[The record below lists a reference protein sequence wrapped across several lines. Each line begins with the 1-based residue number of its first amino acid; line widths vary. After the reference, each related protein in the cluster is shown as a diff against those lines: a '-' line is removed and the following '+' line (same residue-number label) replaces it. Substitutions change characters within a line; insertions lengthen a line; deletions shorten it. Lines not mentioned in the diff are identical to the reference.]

1 MRAVE
6 ELFRLDADGARVKV
20 VEGCVLQRRLEGA
33 RLWRLDAPEAA
44 QPLPLA
50 ADAVGLERGQVAVL
64 HSHVANTSFKGL
76 LQIVALDGGLEV
88 ARLPHGFGG
97 FPELRWSPASPALA
111 LWRREA
117 LKLWRGGEL
126 ETLMQAPSAPVR
138 GACWSGEGMLAAWPC
153 FGADPVLRIWA
164 MTDPLTMEQLPLD
177 GHPCHAAWS
186 GSSLAAVRSSGQVT
200 IWSVVHEEGAI
211 QVAALRELPGCSLD
225 VRMDTWCLQ
234 MAPKGGGLVAAPLE
248 RLRVCGAD
256 EGKLRLAAKLG
267 EEEKALPASVLAAW
281 PPARMWRDELR
292 EVQVEGSFCTTHG
305 WSPDGAWLVVVAHAL
320 HAESCVKGSRTQLW
334 GHGVLE
340 LDALAD
346 CPSHGFSWT
355 PSGRLLACLVDG
367 TTRVWNIE
375 TEARE
380 AAVLGT
386 AFNAFQPGA
395 KWRNWPRGACCG
407 HFLPFRRVAV
417 VLRTREMQ
425 GDDQDGDSVVVYGP
439 HYRGCEYRRLLLAR
453 SIEADL
459 PADGQAATRSL
470 AAFLALLG
478 LETAF
483 ASAE

>member
-1 MRAVE
+1 
-6 ELFRLDADGARVKV
+6 
-20 VEGCVLQRRLEGA
+20 
-33 RLWRLDAPEAA
+33 
-44 QPLPLA
+44 
-50 ADAVGLERGQVAVL
+50 
-64 HSHVANTSFKGL
+64 
-76 LQIVALDGGLEV
+76 
-88 ARLPHGFGG
+88 
-97 FPELRWSPASPALA
+97 
-111 LWRREA
+111 
-117 LKLWRGGEL
+117 
-126 ETLMQAPSAPVR
+126 
-138 GACWSGEGMLAAWPC
+138 
-153 FGADPVLRIWA
+153 
-164 MTDPLTMEQLPLD
+164 
-177 GHPCHAAWS
+177 
-186 GSSLAAVRSSGQVT
+186 
-200 IWSVVHEEGAI
+200 
-211 QVAALRELPGCSLD
+211 ALRELPGCSLD

-483 ASAE
+483 ASAECAG